1 MKLCA
6 QNLEVC
12 KDAKFAIQNAA
23 WWEGDSAGWEWER
36 EWGWRPQG
44 FATSQQRLWTSTLSE
59 QSFKA
64 ILTQNPGRPL
74 ITIILTMKSRP
85 WGFKNLPRSS
95 KSPVNALFL
104 PSSTILHVSP
114 DHLTL
119 RIRQPALGDS
129 LPVLWQTP
137 SSPHPHLAQPTP
149 SWGPVSACLADVYW
163 V

>member
-6 QNLEVC
+6 QNLEVY
-12 KDAKFAIQNAA
+12 KEAKFAIQNAA

-36 EWGWRPQG
+36 ERGWRPQG
-44 FATSQQRLWTSTLSE
+44 FAPSQKVLWTSTLSK

-64 ILTQNPGRPL
+64 ILTQTPGRAL
-74 ITIILTMKSRP
+74 MTVTLTMKSRP
-85 WGFKNLPRSS
+85 WGFKSLPRSS
-95 KSPVNALFL
+95 NSQVNAFFSLC
-104 PSSTILHVSP
+104 STIFHVTP

-119 RIRQPALGDS
+119 RIPQPALGDS

-137 SSPHPHLAQPTP
+137 SSPHPHVAQPIP

>member
-6 QNLEVC
+6 QNLELC

-23 WWEGDSAGWEWER
+23 WWEGGSAGWEWER

-44 FATSQQRLWTSTLSE
+44 FAASQQGLWTSTLSK
-59 QSFKA
+59 QSFEA

-74 ITIILTMKSRP
+74 ITTTLTMESKP
-85 WGFKNLPRSS
+85 WGFKNLPRWSNS
-95 KSPVNALFL
+95 QVNALFL
-104 PSSTILHVSP
+104 PCSTILHVTP

-119 RIRQPALGDS
+119 RIPQPALGDS

-137 SSPHPHLAQPTP
+137 ISPHPHLAQPPP
-149 SWGPVSACLADVYW
+149 SWGPVSDCLVNVCW